1 MSKIINFNY
10 KTDNV
15 IEFLENLK
23 KDVKERNIDN
33 IIIVCKDKREGEVLT
48 GYVNLEMGEKQEL
61 LGHIQV
67 DVINEMIKANYV
79 TPN

>member
-67 DVINEMIKANYV
+67 DIIDQMIKTNYV